1 MLNHY
6 VHLRSPGHGAY
17 VCKKLWL
24 DESHRGGD
32 TVDIPL
38 LSAVV

>member
-6 VHLRSPGHGAY
+6 VHIRSSRHGAY
-17 VCKKLWL
+17 VCEKLWL
-24 DESHRGGD
+24 DESYWGGN
-32 TVDIPL
+32 TVDIPM